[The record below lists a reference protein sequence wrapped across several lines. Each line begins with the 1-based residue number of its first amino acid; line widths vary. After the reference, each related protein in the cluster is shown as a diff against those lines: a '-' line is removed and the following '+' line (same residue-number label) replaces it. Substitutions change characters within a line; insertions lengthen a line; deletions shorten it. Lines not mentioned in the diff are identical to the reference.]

1 MLLHYAS
8 SYMCVSRFF
17 LGALSTKNV
26 PLMHRINHLMIKVLG
41 QSDQQKAWDYS
52 SNIWGPW

>member
-8 SYMCVSRFF
+8 SYMC
-17 LGALSTKNV
+17 ALNTKNV
-26 PLMHRINHLMIKVLG
+26 PLMHRNNHLMIKVLG

-52 SNIWGPW
+52 GNIWGPC

>member
-1 MLLHYAS
+1 MNNAAALCKFLHV
-8 SYMCVSRFF
+8 C
-17 LGALSTKNV
+17 TKNV

-52 SNIWGPW
+52 SNIWGPC